1 MLSACRKRPL
11 STGVPQADLM
21 LFLRAFSWVHDQIAQ
36 NTPKLRIE
44 ADIVRFIG
52 GKVTNE

>member
-1 MLSACRKRPL
+1 
-11 STGVPQADLM
+11 M
-21 LFLRAFSWVHDQIAQ
+21 LFLKTFDWVHDQIAQ